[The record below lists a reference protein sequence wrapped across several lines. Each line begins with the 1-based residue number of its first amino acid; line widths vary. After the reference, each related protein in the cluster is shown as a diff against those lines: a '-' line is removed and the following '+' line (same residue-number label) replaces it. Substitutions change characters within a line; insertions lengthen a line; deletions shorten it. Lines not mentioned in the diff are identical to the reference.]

1 MRKRSVQ
8 LNIRLTQAEHD
19 LLTRNS
25 RRAGLTASGYLR
37 MLLHGCQPKET
48 PPEVYYETIQ
58 ALMDFYRNL
67 ERERDR
73 QALQAII
80 LAFQRQVTQ
89 PEKTQ

>member
-1 MRKRSVQ
+1 MRKRTVQ

-25 RRAGLTASGYLR
+25 RRAGLPTSGYLR

-48 PPEVYYETIQ
+48 PPEAYYETMN
-58 ALMDFYRNL
+58 ALMDFYKDL
-67 ERERDR
+67 EREQDR
-73 QALQAII
+73 QTLQAII

-89 PEKTQ
+89 PEHI